1 MFKGT
6 TNRTAKDISEEV
18 DNEGGMINAYTSR
31 DTTCYYIQMLSNKVE
46 KGVEILSDM
55 FANSTFT
62 EENLEKERNDKFP
75 LSGLVIHRGWLY
87 QPGIFYSRKY
97 IRMF

>member
-1 MFKGT
+1 M
-6 TNRTAKDISEEV
+6 NSLRA
-18 DNEGGMINAYTSR
+18 
-31 DTTCYYIQMLSNKVE
+31 
-46 KGVEILSDM
+46 ILKKREM
-55 FANSTFT
+55 T
-62 EENLEKERNDKFP
+62 

>member
-1 MFKGT
+1 M
-6 TNRTAKDISEEV
+6 
-18 DNEGGMINAYTSR
+18 
-31 DTTCYYIQMLSNKVE
+31 
-46 KGVEILSDM
+46 
-55 FANSTFT
+55 NSFT
-62 EENLEKERNDKFP
+62 GNLEKERNDKFP